1 MTSTDDHLEIIL
13 KDMMIKSQTTVMSVG
28 QTANCLTYNR
38 KVTAFTAV
46 MGDKWKCRVEATITE
61 QSQLLERT
69 DSDLFGTGFPKHIA
83 ERAKAKKE
91 STDA

>member
-1 MTSTDDHLEIIL
+1 
-13 KDMMIKSQTTVMSVG
+13 MIVG
-28 QTANCLTYNR
+28 QTTNCLTYNR
-38 KVTAFTAV
+38 KVSVFTAV
-46 MGDKWKCRVEATITE
+46 MGDKCRVEATITE

-69 DSDLFGTGFPKHIA
+69 DADLFETGFPKHIV